1 MVSAVLND
9 VTAPTAAPMHDMFD
23 GAFDGDV
30 FDFFAF
36 DIDSAEAPLTGAA
49 LTSES
54 TPATAT
60 LVDA

>member
-1 MVSAVLND
+1 MLSAVLND
-9 VTAPTAAPMHDMFD
+9 VAAPTAAPMHDMFD

-36 DIDSAEAPLTGAA
+36 DIDSVEAPLTGAT
-49 LTSES
+49 LTAES
-54 TPATAT
+54 TPASAA